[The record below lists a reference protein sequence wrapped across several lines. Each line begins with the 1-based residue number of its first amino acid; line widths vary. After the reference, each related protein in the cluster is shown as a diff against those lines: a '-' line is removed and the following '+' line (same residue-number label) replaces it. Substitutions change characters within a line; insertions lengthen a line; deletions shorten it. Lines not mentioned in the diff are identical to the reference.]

1 MILEFS
7 FLSEQLVQFFMERPF
22 LCVGQG
28 IKLPEI
34 MLDVLHTLI
43 KAEDIG

>member
-7 FLSEQLVQFFMERPF
+7 FLSEQLVQFFLERPF

>member
-7 FLSEQLVQFFMERPF
+7 FLPEQFVQFFLERPF

-28 IKLPEI
+28 IDLSEN
-34 MLDVLHTLI
+34 MLDILI
-43 KAEDIG
+43 NAEDIR